1 MLRRPAVSACTSMAA
16 FSVSSS
22 STTSSAS
29 TGAPSSFSQ
38 RTSVASLM
46 DSPSGGIRISTATS
60 ALQGLLEDR
69 LLLGLMDL
77 VRARRD
83 ASGLD
88 AADVGEA
95 DVGPEQ
101 RREQRPHE
109 PPRALVG
116 RLLLHPAD
124 LARRG
129 VTLDQRAHLVGG
141 ERVELLDADE
151 RHVVA
156 LLLASRGVER
166 VEDLARADHEAARRR
181 RRARV
186 VERQP
191 KAAVRELGERRY
203 GLGVAQQAL
212 GRHHDERLAETAGGL
227 PPPRAKN
234 LRRGGPPD
242 TPGLPRR

>member
-1 MLRRPAVSACTSMAA
+1 MAA

-77 VRARRD
+77 VRARGD
-83 ASGLD
+83 ARGLD
-88 AADVGEA
+88 AADVGET

-116 RLLLHPAD
+116 GLFLHPAD

-129 VTLDQRAHLVGG
+129 VTLDQRAHLGGG

-151 RHVVA
+151 RHAAA
-156 LLLASRGVER
+156 LLLASRGAER
-166 VEDLARADHEAARRR
+166 VEDLARAHHEAARRR

-191 KAAVRELGERRY
+191 KTTAHELVARAH
-203 GLGVAQQAL
+203 GLWL
-212 GRHHDERLAETAGGL
+212 
-227 PPPRAKN
+227 
-234 LRRGGPPD
+234 
-242 TPGLPRR
+242 

>member
-22 STTSSAS
+22 STTSSAW

-151 RHVVA
+151 RHHVVA

-166 VEDLARADHEAARRR
+166 VEDLARADHEVARRR

-203 GLGVAQQAL
+203 GLGVGQAA
-212 GRHHDERLAETAGGL
+212 RWR
-227 PPPRAKN
+227 PP
-234 LRRGGPPD
+234 G
-242 TPGLPRR
+242 

>member
-1 MLRRPAVSACTSMAA
+1 MLSRPAVSACTSMAA

-22 STTSSAS
+22 STTSPAS
-29 TGAPSSFSQ
+29 TCAPSSFRQ
-38 RTSVASLM
+38 RTSIASLM

-83 ASGLD
+83 ARGFD
-88 AADVGEA
+88 PADVGEA

-156 LLLASRGVER
+156 LLLASRGEKRSEEHTSELQSRLHLVCRLLLEKKKNILFLCLLIHTYR
-166 VEDLARADHEAARRR
+166 PAPAD
-181 RRARV
+181 RRAILSSV
-186 VERQP
+186 
-191 KAAVRELGERRY
+191 
-203 GLGVAQQAL
+203 
-212 GRHHDERLAETAGGL
+212 LA
-227 PPPRAKN
+227 
-234 LRRGGPPD
+234 
-242 TPGLPRR
+242 

>member
-60 ALQGLLEDR
+60 ALQGLLEDC

-88 AADVGEA
+88 APDVGEA
-95 DVGPEQ
+95 AVGPEQ

-124 LARRG
+124 PPPRG
-129 VTLDQRAHLVGG
+129 VTLTHPPPLLGG
-141 ERVELLDADE
+141 EREDLFDADGA
-151 RHVVA
+151 H
-156 LLLASRGVER
+156 
-166 VEDLARADHEAARRR
+166 AA
-181 RRARV
+181 A
-186 VERQP
+186 
-191 KAAVRELGERRY
+191 
-203 GLGVAQQAL
+203 
-212 GRHHDERLAETAGGL
+212 
-227 PPPRAKN
+227 
-234 LRRGGPPD
+234 
-242 TPGLPRR
+242 